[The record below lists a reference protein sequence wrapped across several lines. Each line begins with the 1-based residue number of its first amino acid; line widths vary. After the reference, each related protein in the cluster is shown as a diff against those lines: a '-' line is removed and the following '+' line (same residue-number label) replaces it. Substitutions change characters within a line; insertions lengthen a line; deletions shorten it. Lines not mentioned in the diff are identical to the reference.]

1 MWWSSRLWIF
11 STYFRALPTWYWW
24 QRPWIWCFPSQKCV
38 LKGHMIWN
46 LPHCSSTASLD
57 LPSAKV
63 AKTWQE
69 GQKWPPPFSRASTLT
84 ILSIWAALLSF
95 LSPAFHQSHYPP
107 KSISPW
113 WYHHQCSKPFDKQMI
128 ALLTM
133 GRSTIGSNFLKNS
146 PQLAEPSLLGYEIPW
161 GMN

>member
-11 STYFRALPTWYWW
+11 STYLRALPIWYWW

-46 LPHCSSTASLD
+46 LLVNCQSRPAQCPGCLGEN
-57 LPSAKV
+57 PGMAKV

-95 LSPAFHQSHYPP
+95 LSPAFHQSHYLP

-113 WYHHQCSKPFDKQMI
+113 WHHHQCSG
-128 ALLTM
+128 LTQQAI
-133 GRSTIGSNFLKNS
+133 RQTNDRPIDNEPIDNWLKLS
-146 PQLAEPSLLGYEIPW
+146 
-161 GMN
+161 

>member
-84 ILSIWAALLSF
+84 ILSIWAALLPSF
-95 LSPAFHQSHYPP
+95 HLHFTIHIIHQNPFHHGGTTTNAVV
-107 KSISPW
+107 W
-113 WYHHQCSKPFDKQMI
+113 RSKPFEKTNDW
-128 ALLTM
+128 LTM
-133 GRSTIGSNFLKNS
+133 GRSTIGSNYLKSS
-146 PQLAEPSLLGYEIPW
+146 PHY
-161 GMN
+161 